1 MGCRYIY
8 FLEQIIQIFLV
19 EISFALYITAI
30 SMFYPFSGPVKHWE
44 AKLEDVLLGRKR
56 GKTCKI
62 GSDLWYI
69 INLPKGPVY
78 LPHRW

>member
-30 SMFYPFSGPVKHWE
+30 SMFYPFSGQ
-44 AKLEDVLLGRKR
+44 
-56 GKTCKI
+56 
-62 GSDLWYI
+62 
-69 INLPKGPVY
+69 
-78 LPHRW
+78 